1 MTENIEAIVLG
12 YTKFGENSVVVH
24 TLSEA
29 YGRRG
34 FLVRV
39 GRKAGMA
46 LLLPLNIL
54 EMDIVPNP
62 KSTLWSARN
71 LTAKDPLN
79 GIRNNLYKNTMSLFL
94 SEVLLRAVKDGQAED
109 GLYPWCVRSILTPL
123 VRPQHPHAGQ
133 PGQRFLQLPHPVPAG
148 IRRRPGLQPHLR
160 GHRPLRGKAPRA
172 AQALPDIDLLRV
184 DAPPPPGR
192 RAQRPVRRPPP
203 LSGIPHG
210 IHPPG
215 PFPRGAA
222 GSVRVIILHHLAV
235 FRSDL
240 LSLIAKTL
248 N

>member
-34 FLVRV
+34 FLVRI
-39 GRKAGMA
+39 GKKAGMA
-46 LLLPLNIL
+46 LLLPMNIL

-109 GLYPWCVRSILTPL
+109 GLYPWCVRSILTL
-123 VRPQHPHAGQ
+123 N
-133 PGQRFLQLPHPVPAG
+133 GQRFLQLPHPVPAG

-160 GHRPLRGKAPRA
+160 RHRPLRGEAPGT
-172 AQALPDIDLLRV
+172 AQALPYLDFLRV

-192 RAQRPVRRPPP
+192 GTERPV
-203 LSGIPHG
+203 
-210 IHPPG
+210 
-215 PFPRGAA
+215 
-222 GSVRVIILHHLAV
+222 
-235 FRSDL
+235 
-240 LSLIAKTL
+240 
-248 N
+248 

>member
-79 GIRNNLYKNTMSLFL
+79 TSSRIRNPPC
-94 SEVLLRAVKDGQAED
+94 G
-109 GLYPWCVRSILTPL
+109 
-123 VRPQHPHAGQ
+123 
-133 PGQRFLQLPHPVPAG
+133 
-148 IRRRPGLQPHLR
+148 RPGTS
-160 GHRPLRGKAPRA
+160 
-172 AQALPDIDLLRV
+172 
-184 DAPPPPGR
+184 R
-192 RAQRPVRRPPP
+192 R
-203 LSGIPHG
+203 
-210 IHPPG
+210 
-215 PFPRGAA
+215 
-222 GSVRVIILHHLAV
+222 
-235 FRSDL
+235 
-240 LSLIAKTL
+240 KTR
-248 N
+248 

>member
-39 GRKAGMA
+39 GKKAGMA

-109 GLYPWCVRSILTPL
+109 GLYSPTSTSGSCWNSPAPWAS
-123 VRPQHPHAGQ
+123 
-133 PGQRFLQLPHPVPAG
+133 
-148 IRRRPGLQPHLR
+148 
-160 GHRPLRGKAPRA
+160 
-172 AQALPDIDLLRV
+172 
-184 DAPPPPGR
+184 APPSTTSPPSR
-192 RAQRPVRRPPP
+192 K
-203 LSGIPHG
+203 ST
-210 IHPPG
+210 
-215 PFPRGAA
+215 
-222 GSVRVIILHHLAV
+222 S
-235 FRSDL
+235 RS
-240 LSLIAKTL
+240 SSPS
-248 N
+248 

>member
-34 FLVRV
+34 FLVRI
-39 GRKAGMA
+39 GKKAGMA
-46 LLLPLNIL
+46 LLLPMNIL

-109 GLYPWCVRSILTPL
+109 GLYP
-123 VRPQHPHAGQ
+123 
-133 PGQRFLQLPHPVPAG
+133 
-148 IRRRPGLQPHLR
+148 
-160 GHRPLRGKAPRA
+160 
-172 AQALPDIDLLRV
+172 
-184 DAPPPPGR
+184 
-192 RAQRPVRRPPP
+192 
-203 LSGIPHG
+203 
-210 IHPPG
+210 
-215 PFPRGAA
+215 
-222 GSVRVIILHHLAV
+222 
-235 FRSDL
+235 
-240 LSLIAKTL
+240 
-248 N
+248 